1 MSRHTLTDHQLEL
14 ANRTVS
20 ATVVHVKVVLKLCG
34 AQDRSTRSE
43 LDFVRKVPG
52 ALSGDTS
59 LNRHQ
64 NRFAKPVATLPVL
77 TPFLLRFV
85 KPRRNLCNF
94 YRIRDVFANWQCSVV
109 LSEATSLVSA
119 PIVRAQPRDESVR
132 SPDAILYLLPC
143 CANW

>member
-1 MSRHTLTDHQLEL
+1 MRSPRQ
-14 ANRTVS
+14 
-20 ATVVHVKVVLKLCG
+20 
-34 AQDRSTRSE
+34 QDRSTRSE

-64 NRFAKPVATLPVL
+64 NRLAKPVATLPVL

-94 YRIRDVFANWQCSVV
+94 NRM
-109 LSEATSLVSA
+109 
-119 PIVRAQPRDESVR
+119 
-132 SPDAILYLLPC
+132 
-143 CANW
+143 